1 MNICNK
7 SLQYNAA
14 LAITGAI
21 RGSSKEKLFQELGF
35 EYLSSR
41 RWLRKLRLFYKIVVN
56 KSPNYLYN
64 YVSTVNQSYQTRSGD
79 KFLHMCCRTEYFAN
93 SFFPYTIKEWNNLS
107 PEIRKSVSYEVFK
120 NSLLKFIRPS
130 PNSLFNV
137 SDSLGIKLLTRL
149 RLGLSHLREHKFNH
163 NFQDTINPLCP
174 CSLESESTTHFF
186 LRCQNFTDLR
196 KCLMNELIKI
206 DSCILTL
213 DKKSF
218 TKLLPYVDGRYNGKR
233 TKVQYQL
240 LSISFILVNVL
251 MNS

>member
-1 MNICNK
+1 
-7 SLQYNAA
+7 
-14 LAITGAI
+14 
-21 RGSSKEKLFQELGF
+21 
-35 EYLSSR
+35 
-41 RWLRKLRLFYKIVVN
+41 
-56 KSPNYLYN
+56 
-64 YVSTVNQSYQTRSGD
+64 
-79 KFLHMCCRTEYFAN
+79 MCCRTEYFAN

-213 DKKSF
+213 DEKSL
-218 TKLLPYVDGRYNGKR
+218 TKLLLYGDDRYDCKTNKSIILASINFIHSSKR
-233 TKVQYQL
+233 
-240 LSISFILVNVL
+240 FD
-251 MNS
+251 

>member
-1 MNICNK
+1 MFLVIDRPFAKFVVKFVKKIIFVKVFIIPLFNIF
-7 SLQYNAA
+7 
-14 LAITGAI
+14 
-21 RGSSKEKLFQELGF
+21 RGS
-35 EYLSSR
+35 R
-41 RWLRKLRLFYKIVVN
+41 I
-56 KSPNYLYN
+56 
-64 YVSTVNQSYQTRSGD
+64 
-79 KFLHMCCRTEYFAN
+79 EYFAN

-196 KCLMNELIKI
+196 KCLMNELIKT

-213 DKKSF
+213 DEMSL
-218 TKLLPYVDGRYNGKR
+218 TKLLLIWR
-233 TKVQYQL
+233 
-240 LSISFILVNVL
+240 
-251 MNS
+251 

>member
-1 MNICNK
+1 M
-7 SLQYNAA
+7 
-14 LAITGAI
+14 
-21 RGSSKEKLFQELGF
+21 
-35 EYLSSR
+35 
-41 RWLRKLRLFYKIVVN
+41 N

-79 KFLHMCCRTEYFAN
+79 KFLHMCCRTKYFAN
-93 SFFPYTIKEWNNLS
+93 SFFPYTIKEWNDLS

-163 NFQDTINPLCP
+163 NFLDTINSLCP

-186 LRCQNFTDLR
+186 
-196 KCLMNELIKI
+196 
-206 DSCILTL
+206 SA
-213 DKKSF
+213 
-218 TKLLPYVDGRYNGKR
+218 LPKPHGP
-233 TKVQYQL
+233 
-240 LSISFILVNVL
+240 S
-251 MNS
+251 